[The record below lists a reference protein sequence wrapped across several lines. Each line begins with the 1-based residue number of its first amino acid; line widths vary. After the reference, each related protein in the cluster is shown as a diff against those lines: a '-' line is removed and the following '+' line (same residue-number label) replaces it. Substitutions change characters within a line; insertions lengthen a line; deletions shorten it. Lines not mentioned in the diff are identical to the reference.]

1 MTKKPSRPRP
11 DGGGVRQ
18 PKGVLIACGVLVVV
32 GTLIPLLFA
41 GRAASQ
47 VLVYALIGAFFGC
60 LVGGLSLRFRPVTIG
75 MPIVVVLIFVA
86 LFVFQRLD
94 GLWAFSVPPYLF
106 GSFAAASVGS
116 HLRHQTW
123 TARERRLTDR
133 M

>member
-1 MTKKPSRPRP
+1 MTNKRSRPRA

-18 PKGVLIACGVLVVV
+18 PRGVLIACGVLVVV

-47 VLVYALIGAFFGC
+47 VLVYVLIGTFFGC

-75 MPIVVVLIFVA
+75 MPIVEVLIFVA
-86 LFVFQRLD
+86 LFVFERLD

-116 HLRHQTW
+116 HLRSQAW

-133 M
+133 T